1 MMTLEKKRLSLDEID
16 GQTAL
21 ELPNRELLALV
32 NVVIF
37 NVLNNLSIS
46 IPVQNNNVA
55 VQVCAIVSAIN
66 VQLLT
71 VDELACEV
79 VQRQ

>member
-21 ELPNRELLALV
+21 ELPDREMLALV

-46 IPVQNNNVA
+46 IPVQNNHVA
-55 VQVCAIVSAIN
+55 VQVCA
-66 VQLLT
+66 
-71 VDELACEV
+71 V
-79 VQRQ
+79 VQALNTILTPGESLDCSVVNG

>member
-37 NVLNNLSIS
+37 NVLNNLSVT

-55 VQVCAIVSAIN
+55 VQVCA
-66 VQLLT
+66 
-71 VDELACEV
+71 V
-79 VQRQ
+79 VQALNTILVGETLECTITQR